1 MAKLD
6 LDYFENVLMYNA
18 LTDSGYLSTI
28 ADNVQPEFFKSKD
41 ISDIFTIIKEFN
53 ETRNK
58 LPTTTEIKQYL
69 VTDQLKETFRR
80 LVGSFAEIDKGI
92 DKDELLQNTE

>member
-41 ISDIFTIIKEFN
+41 ISDIFTII
-53 ETRNK
+53 
-58 LPTTTEIKQYL
+58 
-69 VTDQLKETFRR
+69 
-80 LVGSFAEIDKGI
+80 
-92 DKDELLQNTE
+92 NT

>member
-41 ISDIFTIIKEFN
+41 IASIFTIIKEFT
-53 ETRNK
+53 EERNV
-58 LPTTTEIKQYL
+58 LPTTTEIKQHL
-69 VTDQLKETFRR
+69 VTDELKNSFRT
-80 LVGSFAEIDKGI
+80 LSWF
-92 DKDELLQNTE
+92 L

>member
-53 ETRNK
+53 ETRNQ

-69 VTDQLKETFRR
+69 VTDQLKE
-80 LVGSFAEIDKGI
+80 LSLIHI
-92 DKDELLQNTE
+92 